1 MKLSELSRSKRL
13 EFLSDRFVHHDYP
26 MSRDRKVKRMARK
39 HRYQYFLAARF
50 AKNRLE
56 RYAPGMRNAR
66 KQERAL

>member
-13 EFLSDRFVHHDYP
+13 EFLSDRFVHHEFEH
-26 MSRDRKVKRMARK
+26 SRARKVKRAARK

-50 AKNRLE
+50 ANRQLDKF
-56 RYAPGMRNAR
+56 APGMRNAR

>member
-13 EFLSDRFVHHDYP
+13 EFFSDRFVHHEFQR
-26 MSRDRKVKRMARK
+26 SRERKVKRAARK
-39 HRYQYFLAARF
+39 HRWSYFLAARF

-56 RYAPGMRNAR
+56 RFAPGMRNAR